1 MLMVIQA
8 NAALPAVTAQDV
20 GRDLYHHRQKIVQ
33 IIGDPGALKKIA
45 WIFQRV
51 PDMFDI
57 RFLNASLVVRCAC
70 YSRRIKGERAIE
82 CIHRPNFFSRTSPPN
97 DHPGNLCPPSHRPQ
111 YIAQKFSLTLRQSA
125 AWR

>member
-1 MLMVIQA
+1 MVSSGSIEGAKPMLMVIQA

-57 RFLNASLVVRCAC
+57 RFLNASLVVRCARAKAAK
-70 YSRRIKGERAIE
+70 SERIPLETGADTIPL
-82 CIHRPNFFSRTSPPN
+82 HLSTSMTLQ
-97 DHPGNLCPPSHRPQ
+97 PGC
-111 YIAQKFSLTLRQSA
+111 
-125 AWR
+125 